1 MAYYCGAVSPQ
12 STDRESY
19 FPAIEKRYGEP
30 MSYWFEQMKQVSGR
44 KYPEQIAYLR
54 ENYGFSQAHANA
66 LVQYCRGSKSSRRFE
81 TLEDYLAPLDAGH
94 QETIRAIF
102 AAIQGRYRSLELV
115 IAWNHPILKK
125 NDTYLFGVMAAKN
138 HILIAPMVKGVLEE
152 FTPRLQS
159 YGLNKKTIQVPV
171 DWNVDGVLLRDMIR
185 ASLEASGNVAR

>member
-1 MAYYCGAVSPQ
+1 MARYGGAVSPQ
-12 STDRESY
+12 NADRESY

-30 MSYWFEQMKQVSGR
+30 MSYWFEQMKLVSGQ
-44 KYPEQIAYLR
+44 KYPEQIAFLR

-81 TLEDYLAPLDAGH
+81 TLDDYLAPLSPEH
-94 QETIRAIF
+94 QATIRAIF

-125 NDTYLFGVMAAKN
+125 DDTYLFGVSAARN
-138 HILIAPMVKGVLEE
+138 HILIAPMVKGILEE

-171 DWNVDGVLLRDMIR
+171 DWKVDSGLLRDMMG
-185 ASLEASGNVAR
+185 ASLKASGY